1 MQINLGEWNSVFA
14 VPSSLVDR
22 HMRLAGAVQL
32 KVLLWVLRHAG
43 EEISSE
49 KLAAA
54 VGVST
59 ADARDAMQYWVET
72 GLLRESG
79 GQLLPPGVE
88 SQKEPEYGEESVQP
102 EPEEDTAPQEQEA
115 PHPTRLV
122 STLPAPQ
129 EKPEP
134 QPEPV
139 KKAPPRRI
147 PKPDGVFVSQRINE
161 SQEIRSLMQEAEL
174 ILGRPISPGLSSSL
188 VMIHDD
194 FGLPVDV
201 IVMLLQYVKGKGRDN
216 LNYIEAVAK
225 GWASENIF
233 SHGAAESKLRQL
245 DEAEQSWRRVENA
258 LGIPRRSPSAREE
271 QFAQRWIQEWKF
283 SDEMLREAYN
293 RCVDSTGR
301 MNLSYINRIL
311 ERWHKAGIFTPQQAA
326 AEQST
331 KAAPRT
337 QEKETSFDLD
347 EYERTS
353 RWGYFKKE

>member
-1 MQINLGEWNSVFA
+1 MRCR
-14 VPSSLVDR
+14 PSLVDR

-88 SQKEPEYGEESVQP
+88 SQKEPESGEESVQP

-174 ILGRPISPGLSSSL
+174 ILGRPISAGTLFQL
-188 VMIHDD
+188 GDD
-194 FGLPVDV
+194 
-201 IVMLLQYVKGKGRDN
+201 
-216 LNYIEAVAK
+216 
-225 GWASENIF
+225 
-233 SHGAAESKLRQL
+233 
-245 DEAEQSWRRVENA
+245 
-258 LGIPRRSPSAREE
+258 
-271 QFAQRWIQEWKF
+271 
-283 SDEMLREAYN
+283 
-293 RCVDSTGR
+293 
-301 MNLSYINRIL
+301 
-311 ERWHKAGIFTPQQAA
+311 
-326 AEQST
+326 
-331 KAAPRT
+331 
-337 QEKETSFDLD
+337 
-347 EYERTS
+347 S
-353 RWGYFKKE
+353 R